1 MTQSGTA
8 KLTKECLG
16 WSMHDLHLIQTTS
29 SPYRSLTLGLRF
41 GQSAKRNSNLGTSKI
56 QSSVTGVSHLSEKL
70 WSFSLNRLTRKGLQ
84 RM

>member
-29 SPYRSLTLGLRF
+29 SPCQSLTLDSRF
-41 GQSAKRNSNLGTSKI
+41 GQSARRNNNLGTSKI

-70 WSFSLNRLTRKGLQ
+70 WPFSHSRLTRREL
-84 RM
+84 RLM